1 MAPKPP
7 TPKQL
12 AYLRALANR
21 TGQTF
26 TYPRTPAAA
35 SRQIQRLMNARPST
49 GLERALETDDRARIE
64 AAEHMREIVGV
75 EVVRSDRSDRR

>member
-12 AYLRALANR
+12 AYLRALASR

-26 TYPRTPAAA
+26 TYPRTSAQA
-35 SRQIQRLMNARPST
+35 SRQIQRLKNAPPST
-49 GLERALETDDRARIE
+49 ALDRALETDDPARIE
-64 AAEHMREIVGV
+64 AAEDMREIVGV
-75 EVVRSDRSDRR
+75 ELVATDQEARR